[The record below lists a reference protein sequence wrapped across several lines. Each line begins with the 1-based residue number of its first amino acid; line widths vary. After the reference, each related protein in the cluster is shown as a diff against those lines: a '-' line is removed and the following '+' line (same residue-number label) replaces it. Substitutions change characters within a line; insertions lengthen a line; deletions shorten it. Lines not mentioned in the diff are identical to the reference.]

1 MIAVRE
7 KVKTKDY
14 VRKKNR
20 KKLENRLRN
29 GIPSNI
35 RKLATDTKRKN
46 QITPNGKKKERHI
59 TNTNTYTKIKTNEQ

>member
-29 GIPSNI
+29 IIPSNA
-35 RKLATDTKRKN
+35 RKLAADTKRKN
-46 QITPNGKKKERHI
+46 QITQNGKKRK
-59 TNTNTYTKIKTNEQ
+59 TKKRDI